1 MLRVCLSMLVLVIVA
16 GCGPPERSS
25 LEDGPDQALLDTVFT
40 AFGPMQVMGAGTA
53 LVSGD
58 SVVLVAGLG
67 SAGGDRPYT
76 SATVQNIGSI
86 SKTFIGVAIMK
97 AVELGLVDLD
107 APIQHH
113 LPFPV
118 HHPHFPEVPIT
129 LRHLAT
135 HTSGIRDTEAAYYH
149 QTYVLRVA
157 ASDPSWNDWSPL
169 HPVDPDDAVTMEQLL
184 ERALADH
191 GEWRSDSSFTDH
203 RPGTRFE
210 YSNLGATLAAFVL
223 QRAVGTS
230 FEAFTQEHILEPLGM
245 QDSYWQTG
253 RWDDPART
261 QLFRAMHAPLPDYR
275 LVTYPDGGFTTSSRD
290 MARYLRELIRAS
302 QGRGT
307 LLSAT
312 SYAELLRPQLDST
325 HFADRSMARFTDDHN
340 MGIFL
345 GMGRTGYFGH
355 TGGDP
360 GVTSMLFVD
369 PEQGIGCYA
378 VVNTELEDFGAFM
391 QWWKLLWRKAGEA
404 G

>member
-1 MLRVCLSMLVLVIVA
+1 MLRVCLSMLVLVILA

-25 LEDGPDQALLDTVFT
+25 LENGPDQALLDTVFT

-135 HTSGIRDTEAAYYH
+135 HTSGIRDTEAAYHH
-149 QTYVLRVA
+149 QTYVLRVPP
-157 ASDPSWNDWSPL
+157 SDPSWNDWSPL
-169 HPVDPDDAVTMEQLL
+169 HPLDPDDAVSMEQLL

-210 YSNLGATLAAFVL
+210 YSNLQAATPMINSGDTLVVSVELANT
-223 QRAVGTS
+223 GD
-230 FEAFTQEHILEPLGM
+230 FEAEEV
-245 QDSYWQTG
+245 
-253 RWDDPART
+253 A
-261 QLFRAMHAPLPDYR
+261 QLYIRD
-275 LVTYPDGGFTTSSRD
+275 LVSSIVRPV
-290 MARYLRELIRAS
+290 RELKAFQRVRLKPGESRKLTFNLPVEQLAYYYP
-302 QGRGT
+302 GT
-307 LLSAT
+307 GWKVEPGQFRLWIGGDSN
-312 SYAELLRPQLDST
+312 AEL
-325 HFADRSMARFTDDHN
+325 
-340 MGIFL
+340 
-345 GMGRTGYFGH
+345 
-355 TGGDP
+355 
-360 GVTSMLFVD
+360 
-369 PEQGIGCYA
+369 
-378 VVNTELEDFGAFM
+378 NTTFEV
-391 QWWKLLWRKAGEA
+391 R
-404 G
+404 